1 MKFSNLASAIALTLI
16 MGTASA
22 SDAVCKNFTG
32 TVAQLAPDPACQILN
47 IEKFDKRFP
56 DLTFLHT
63 LGVPG
68 TCFISTFTGTFG
80 NLPVTGIT
88 QSGITTNGID
98 EATVTAA
105 TVLSLRSSNGRNLG
119 RVFTH
124 DVIFYPFTVDTK
136 ELLIMVDGTRLFKG
150 GKGNISLIGDTLNGP
165 GTVTGKLCI
174 DD

>member
-1 MKFSNLASAIALTLI
+1 MKISNLASAIALMLT

-22 SDAVCKNFTG
+22 TDLMCKTFTG
-32 TVAQLAPDPACQILN
+32 TVAQLTPDPACQITT
-47 IEKFDKRFP
+47 IEKLNERFP

-68 TCFISTFTGTFG
+68 TCFTSTFTGTFG
-80 NLPVTGIT
+80 GLPVTGTTI
-88 QSGITTNGID
+88 SGITTNGID
-98 EATVTAA
+98 ATTVTAA
-105 TVLSLRSSNGRNLG
+105 TVLTLG
-119 RVFTH
+119 YTDGKKLGKVFTH

-136 ELLIMVDGTRLFKG
+136 ELLIMVDGTRMFQG